1 MKTKDK
7 TKKQMNKDK
16 KIILWEINVKLE
28 KIMNEKISK
37 RRREIRE
44 LQKLGLPQKVERIL
58 LIRLHIFYLIL
69 LINLYTKN
77 EN

>member
-1 MKTKDK
+1 
-7 TKKQMNKDK
+7 
-16 KIILWEINVKLE
+16 
-28 KIMNEKISK
+28 MNEKISK
-37 RRREIRE
+37 RRIQIRE
-44 LQKLGLPQKVERIL
+44 LQKLELPQKVERIL